1 MAVLKYTTLI
11 FSFQDVNELIA
22 SGLEKLGN
30 VPAVGSGAA
39 VTAGI
44 VPEAAAAPAAPLP
57 EEKVRLYLL

>member
-1 MAVLKYTTLI
+1 LI

-22 SGLEKLGN
+22 TGLEKLGN